1 MTKDFVLAHDES
13 KIGTWVCNDKNG
25 TTLRR
30 GMIVKRERY
39 VMSSTRMKK
48 KKKDENDDSKS
59 WMR

>member
-13 KIGTWVCNDKNG
+13 KNGTWVCNDKNG
-25 TTLRR
+25 TTLRG

-39 VMSSTRMKK
+39 VTSSTKME
-48 KKKDENDDSKS
+48 KDENDDSKS

>member
-1 MTKDFVLAHDES
+1 MTRDFFLAHYES
-13 KIGTWVCNDKNG
+13 KNGTWVCNDKNG

-39 VMSSTRMKK
+39 VTSSTKRERGE
-48 KKKDENDDSKS
+48 KDDES